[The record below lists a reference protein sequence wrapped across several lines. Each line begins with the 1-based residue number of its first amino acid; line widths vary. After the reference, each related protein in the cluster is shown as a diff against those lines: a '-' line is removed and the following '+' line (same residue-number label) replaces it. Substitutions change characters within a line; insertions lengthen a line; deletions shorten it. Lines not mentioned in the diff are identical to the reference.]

1 MLTSYQIEEQIIQ
14 LKSNIAIQEELI
26 KMNTLLGK
34 SLGKSLSSL
43 PILQTIATSQ
53 GTIATLEMHISLL
66 RLYQLNLS
74 K

>member
-14 LKSNIAIQEELI
+14 LKNNIATQEELI

-43 PILQTIATSQ
+43 PILQAIATSQ